1 MKLFFKVFSFFTI
14 FFSISSCEDVIDVNV
29 PSIEPRLVVD
39 ASINWEKGSL
49 GNDQEII
56 LSLSTDYFASDTF
69 EPAIGAKVGIVNLST
84 NEVFNFTDNNN
95 GSYTTSFFVPEL
107 NTSYGLS
114 ILYNNQTYYAE
125 ETFKSVTSIANIN
138 QTTDGGFDDSLTEV
152 NIFFDDPIDEEN
164 YYLVKFSEPGDLL
177 PNFITL
183 KDEFTN
189 GNQMTIFFEKDDD
202 DDVDGDLIPGDIV
215 DIELIGISKQYFN
228 YMSLLLDQSEGQG
241 PFATTPASINGN
253 CINTTNTD
261 KPAYGYFRL
270 TEIDKKSYTV
280 Q

>member
-1 MKLFFKVFSFFTI
+1 MKLFLKVSSLFTLFFLI
-14 FFSISSCEDVIDVNV
+14 ISCEDVIDVDV
-29 PSIEPRLVVD
+29 PSIEARLVVD
-39 ASINWEKGSL
+39 AAINWEKGSL
-49 GNDQEII
+49 GNNQEII
-56 LSLSTDYFASDTF
+56 LSLSTDYFAGDTF
-69 EPAIGAKVGIVNLST
+69 EPATGAKVDIINLVT

-95 GSYTTSFFVPEL
+95 GSYTTSFFTPEL

-114 ILYNNQTYYAE
+114 IEYDNQTYYAE
-125 ETFKSVTSIANIN
+125 ETFRPVTPIVDIN

-152 NIFFDDPIDEEN
+152 NIFFDDPVGEEN

-202 DDVDGDLIPGDIV
+202 DGVDGDLLPGDIV
-215 DIELIGISKQYFN
+215 EIELIGISRQYFN

-241 PFATTPASINGN
+241 PFATTPSSVNGN
-253 CINTTNTD
+253 CINTTNTN

-270 TEIDKKSYTV
+270 TEVDKTIYV
-280 Q
+280 VE